1 MIIILILLVTSS
13 FEAVQASDL
22 YDFGLA
28 NGDLAWGNVRAHQ
41 DRVFRLNNN
50 DNVNFKFYN
59 EMFDQVIFKC
69 FALLDSI
76 WGPQS
81 EFFLM

>member
-1 MIIILILLVTSS
+1 MLIILTLLLTSL

-28 NGDLAWGNVRAHQ
+28 NGDLAWGNVRTHQ

-59 EMFDQVIFKC
+59 EMFDQVILKF

-81 EFFLM
+81 ELFLL